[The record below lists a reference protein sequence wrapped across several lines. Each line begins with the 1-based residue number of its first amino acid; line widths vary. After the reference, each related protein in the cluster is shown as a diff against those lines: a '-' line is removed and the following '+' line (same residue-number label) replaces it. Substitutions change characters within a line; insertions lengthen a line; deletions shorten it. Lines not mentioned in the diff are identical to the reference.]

1 MDKCQQLAEDIANAT
16 TVVHNQLTKVM
27 MRDKRFAAMEAKF
40 REDIAANIRAGNNAR
55 ARILVNEL
63 SNICRVRQWMQQTMF
78 ALEAMVIR
86 LSTMN
91 EFTTI
96 LNTIN
101 PTIDMIKDI
110 QLQLSK
116 AVPEANHALSE
127 VSTVASDILVN
138 SHMNADAAKFSV
150 PLDSDAF
157 SLLSEIEG
165 VLEQEARAKL
175 PEVPVAVA
183 QAQVQKQHDT
193 VTTAENRVMVE
204 T

>member
-16 TVVHNQLTKVM
+16 TVVHNQLNRVM
-27 MRDKRFAAMEAKF
+27 MRDKRFAALEANF
-40 REDIAANIRAGNNAR
+40 REQIAASIRSGNNTR
-55 ARILVNEL
+55 ARILVTEL
-63 SNICRVRQWMQQTMF
+63 SNICRIRQWMQQTIL

-86 LSTMN
+86 LSTIN

-116 AVPEANHALSE
+116 AVPAANEALSE
-127 VSTVASDILVN
+127 VSSVASDILVN
-138 SHMNADAAKFSV
+138 SHMNADIAKLSV

-157 SLLSEIEG
+157 SLLGEIEG
-165 VLEQEARAKL
+165 ALEQETRAKL
-175 PEVPVAVA
+175 PDVPVTLP
-183 QAQVQKQHDT
+183 QIQIQKKQDMA
-193 VTTAENRVMVE
+193 AEDRVMVE